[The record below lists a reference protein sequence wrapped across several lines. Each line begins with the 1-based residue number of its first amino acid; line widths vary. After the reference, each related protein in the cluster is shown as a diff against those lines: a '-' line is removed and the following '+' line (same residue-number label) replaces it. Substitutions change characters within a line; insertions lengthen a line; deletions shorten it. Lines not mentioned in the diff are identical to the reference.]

1 MSQWNACRY
10 GAQPTVGAVGIRV
23 EYQWSLMLKYK
34 IQRTTAL
41 CINTPAE
48 TCAQIQQ
55 LSMSTPDNIKHLD
68 LHLDKTI
75 LSTVEISMTKIE
87 PKYSRV
93 EFWPPHH
100 WLTLST
106 GLRLLIWLSFLS
118 TTMSSWHFWLN
129 PCTLSTSSQKFF
141 NSFGPSKWMDAW
153 LRISGWLPKKVL
165 LLA

>member
-1 MSQWNACRY
+1 
-10 GAQPTVGAVGIRV
+10 
-23 EYQWSLMLKYK
+23 MLKYK

-100 WLTLST
+100 
-106 GLRLLIWLSFLS
+106 
-118 TTMSSWHFWLN
+118 
-129 PCTLSTSSQKFF
+129 
-141 NSFGPSKWMDAW
+141 
-153 LRISGWLPKKVL
+153 
-165 LLA
+165 